1 MAQQAKYI
9 DITRTYLPIDPI
21 TLPENSQA
29 TTGED
34 APEQKIPV
42 IPYEGYNFM
51 PTSVGYRSYFGASS
65 QLNVDDLPVR
75 ADDIILFQL
84 ADYSNLI
91 IAFGEDGV
99 YKKDPSVSGAWTKII
114 TASVASTDSAYL
126 LWTWCVIENE
136 LYIYRQA
143 ESLVYTIDSA
153 GTLDSFA
160 PAGGII
166 NMAGQVGIYKAGG
179 RLGFW
184 DTANA
189 HSWSSYIDR
198 EDFLPSITTL
208 ANVAVTFRQFV
219 GKVVNVKACG
229 KGFVIYGTRSILQV
243 RQSTKGNALLWD
255 DPIVLSN
262 SAGISYWNQVAV
274 ANPDSTHFAWTNA
287 GLARITEE

>member
-1 MAQQAKYI
+1 MAQSAKYI
-9 DITRTYLPIDPI
+9 DITRTYLPIDPV
-21 TLPENSQA
+21 TLPENSQD
-29 TTGED
+29 TSDED

-42 IPYEGYNFM
+42 VPYEGYNFM
-51 PTSVGYRSYFGASS
+51 PTPFGYRSYFGASS
-65 QLNVDDLPVR
+65 QLNADDLPVR

-99 YKKDPSVSGAWTKII
+99 YQKDPSTAGAWTKII
-114 TASVASTDSAYL
+114 TAAVATTDSAYL
-126 LWTWCVIENE
+126 LWTWCVIENK

-143 ESLVYTIDSA
+143 EAEVYTIDSA
-153 GTLDSFA
+153 GTLDSYA
-160 PAGGII
+160 PAGGVI
-166 NMAGQVGIYKAGG
+166 NMAGQIGIYKAGG

-184 DTANA
+184 DSSDA

-208 ANVAVTFRQFV
+208 ANVGVTFRQFI
-219 GKVVNVKACG
+219 GKTTMVKACG

-243 RQSTKGNALLWD
+243 RQSTKGNSLLWD

-262 SAGISYWNQVAV
+262 SAGVSYWNQVAV
-274 ANPDSTHFAWTNA
+274 ANPDSVHFAWTNA